1 MAEQQFLLFTC
12 PSQECGKKFK
22 MKRPAKGGL
31 FNLEC
36 PHCHHKMQVKI
47 PAPEQPAGAPASPAA
62 QPAEARQKPDFSE
75 RQPVK
80 LEQQFLRGNEY
91 EVDCPHC
98 GWKGVKFTPKNT
110 GRQLLQ
116 CPGCKGKMD
125 ITVTEVTQIISM
137 GGSMMQRN
145 RGKLVLHRSFKKS
158 LEWEL
163 RDGKQVIGRRD
174 VDVIPDIAI
183 DDDPYISRRSV
194 EIDVQLTKTGYKFVV
209 NVLKSTNPVLHNKR
223 VMTQG
228 FPEYLNFGDTLQIG
242 KTLLTFEKSTLGAL

>member
-1 MAEQQFLLFTC
+1 MAEQQYLLFTC

-22 MKRPAKGGL
+22 MKRPAKGGVYKVT
-31 FNLEC
+31 C
-36 PHCHHKMQVKI
+36 PHCRHEMNVKI
-47 PAPEQPAGAPASPAA
+47 PAPEAAAPGAAAEAPAAKPAA
-62 QPAEARQKPDFSE
+62 APDFSE

-80 LEQQFLRGNEY
+80 LEQQFLRGTGY

-98 GWKGVKFTPKNT
+98 GKKGVKFTPQKT

-116 CPGCKGKMD
+116 CPACKGKMD

-137 GGSMMQRN
+137 GTPMQRYH
-145 RGKLVLHRSFKKS
+145 GKFVLNRSFKKS
-158 LEWEL
+158 LEWLL

-174 VDVIPDIAI
+174 ANVLSDIAI

-194 EIDVQLTKTGYKFVV
+194 EIDAQLTKTGYKFVV

-223 VMTQG
+223 TMTPG
-228 FPEYLNFGDTLQIG
+228 FPEFLNFGDTLQIG
-242 KTLLTFEKSTLGAL
+242 KTLLTFEKSEHITL

>member
-1 MAEQQFLLFTC
+1 
-12 PSQECGKKFK
+12 
-22 MKRPAKGGL
+22 
-31 FNLEC
+31 
-36 PHCHHKMQVKI
+36 
-47 PAPEQPAGAPASPAA
+47 
-62 QPAEARQKPDFSE
+62 
-75 RQPVK
+75 
-80 LEQQFLRGNEY
+80 
-91 EVDCPHC
+91 
-98 GWKGVKFTPKNT
+98 
-110 GRQLLQ
+110 
-116 CPGCKGKMD
+116 
-125 ITVTEVTQIISM
+125 M
-137 GGSMMQRN
+137 G
-145 RGKLVLHRSFKKS
+145 
-158 LEWEL
+158 L